1 MDNLRRLREAHGF
14 NQDDVARVLGIDRSS
29 YSYYESGKSEP
40 KITNLIKLSR
50 IFGVTV
56 DALLYSPEQSDIVS
70 VGSPYKGDEF
80 YASYGK
86 PQEDSA
92 MKVGSCSQ
100 DEKILLMLF
109 RMIDDKSS
117 ILNYVEEFYQ
127 KQEEENK

>member
-1 MDNLRRLREAHGF
+1 MLMDNLRRLREAHGF

-70 VGSPYKGDEF
+70 VGSP
-80 YASYGK
+80 
-86 PQEDSA
+86 
-92 MKVGSCSQ
+92 
-100 DEKILLMLF
+100 
-109 RMIDDKSS
+109 
-117 ILNYVEEFYQ
+117 
-127 KQEEENK
+127 